1 MKLEGG
7 WGKSTQQLYS
17 QFIYR
22 IMRIPTKTHLCIF
35 SKPTFLTG
43 DAFTEFRGKFFENF
57 EFKKGFVM
65 NSNEFADVKSWPLT
79 FSIFEDKKQY

>member
-1 MKLEGG
+1 ME
-7 WGKSTQQLYS
+7 
-17 QFIYR
+17 
-22 IMRIPTKTHLCIF
+22 TKTHLCIF

-43 DAFTEFRGKFFENF
+43 DSFEGFRKEFLKHY

-79 FSIFEDKKQY
+79 FSIFENIN